1 MKKIFNKINRL
12 KLEAQE
18 KLLSFILQDSLNPT
32 YQKGFNKKYF
42 TKGASLNIQVSAEQK
57 IAEVKSRAI
66 ELVNL
71 YNHST
76 LGLLGYIE
84 ERGYKVILNPY
95 ATKFLKIVSE
105 KTGFISPAKGFKAL
119 FINVISGSHLSFNS
133 QPMFIL
139 EQKDIIITEFLHDFY
154 LWLAMDMGLPGFEPE
169 SRKLFIRYF
178 VKEEDKLLKKIQVNQ
193 MLMLKQAISRD
204 KEAIEF
210 VIEFEKATSVAQKI
224 HEQSDLPQKIF
235 I

>member
-1 MKKIFNKINRL
+1 
-12 KLEAQE
+12 
-18 KLLSFILQDSLNPT
+18 
-32 YQKGFNKKYF
+32 
-42 TKGASLNIQVSAEQK
+42 
-57 IAEVKSRAI
+57 
-66 ELVNL
+66 
-71 YNHST
+71 
-76 LGLLGYIE
+76 
-84 ERGYKVILNPY
+84 
-95 ATKFLKIVSE
+95 
-105 KTGFISPAKGFKAL
+105 
-119 FINVISGSHLSFNS
+119 
-133 QPMFIL
+133 MFIL

>member
-1 MKKIFNKINRL
+1 MKNIFNKINRL

-18 KLLSFILQDSLNPT
+18 KFLAFMLQDSLNPT

-42 TKGASLNIQVSAEQK
+42 TKGASLNIQASSEQK
-57 IAEVKSRAI
+57 IASVKSRAF
-66 ELVNL
+66 ELVSL

-84 ERGYKVILNPY
+84 ERGYQVVINPY
-95 ATKFLKIVSE
+95 ATKLLKLVSE
-105 KTGFISPAKGFKAL
+105 KPGFIQPAKGFKAL
-119 FINVISGSHLSFNS
+119 FINAISNSHLSFS
-133 QPMFIL
+133 SKPIFIY
-139 EQKDIIITEFLHDFY
+139 EQKDIIISEFLHDFY
-154 LWLAMDMGLPGFEPE
+154 LWLAMDMDLPGFEPE
-169 SRKLFIRYF
+169 ARKLFIRYF
-178 VKEEDKLLKKIQVNQ
+178 IKEEDKLLKKIQVNQ

-210 VIEFEKATSVAQKI
+210 VIEFEKANTVSQKI

>member
-1 MKKIFNKINRL
+1 MKSIFNKINKL

-18 KLLSFILQDSLNPT
+18 KFLSFLLQDSLNPT

-42 TKGASLNIQVSAEQK
+42 TKGASLSIQTSSEQK
-57 IAEVKSRAI
+57 IAAVKARAL
-66 ELVNL
+66 ELVSL

-84 ERGYKVILNPY
+84 QRGYRVIQNPH
-95 ATKFLKIVSE
+95 ATKLLKLVSE
-105 KTGFISPAKGFKAL
+105 KSGFVQSAKGFKAL
-119 FINVISGSHLSFNS
+119 FINAISGMHLSCKS
-133 QPMFIL
+133 SPVFIL
-139 EQKDIIITEFLHDFY
+139 EQKDILITEFLHDFY
-154 LWLAMDMGLPGFEPE
+154 MWLAMDMDLPGFEPE
-169 SRKLFIRYF
+169 ARELFIRYF
-178 VKEEDKLLKKIQVNQ
+178 LKEEDKLLKKIQVNQ

-210 VIEFEKATSVAQKI
+210 VIEFEKANTISQKI